1 MILEEY
7 IKEEM
12 IREKVKQLGKM
23 ITNHYPKGTT
33 LTIICVLKGSLLF
46 AADLM
51 REINLD
57 TNLEFLDLSSY
68 SGSVRGDLVLNK
80 EIDFSIADKNVLII
94 EDIVDSGNTIN
105 FIINEIKKKN
115 PKSVKVATLFFK
127 KDAYNFDMK
136 IDWIGFN
143 IKNAF
148 IVGYGL
154 DYNQIYRN
162 KKSIYIIKNEQE
174 K

>member
-7 IKEEM
+7 IKEEL
-12 IREKVKQLGKM
+12 IREKVEELGVL
-23 ITNHYPKGTT
+23 ITNHYPKDTT

-46 AADLM
+46 AADLI
-51 REINLD
+51 RQIDLN

-68 SGSVRGDLVLNK
+68 KGSIRGELVLNK
-80 EIDFSIADKNVLII
+80 DIDFSIADKNVLVI

-105 FIINEIKKKN
+105 FIINEFKKRN
-115 PKSVKVATLFFK
+115 PKSIKVASLLFK

-143 IKNAF
+143 IRNEF

-154 DYNQIYRN
+154 DYNQMYRN
-162 KKSIYIIKNEQE
+162 KKSIYLIKDEQE